1 MILNIDKR
9 ILMILPII
17 CGVMWGTGGV
27 FVRAFNSFGFNSV
40 SILAI
45 RVAGALIILFILMMI
60 FDRDALRIDL
70 KDIWMFV
77 GAGVFGTLML
87 NLCYNEAAFN
97 ISLSLSALLLS
108 LAPIFALMF
117 SVVLFGEKITY
128 KKLVCLFVAL
138 FGCVLVSGLLESSSG
153 FTWSTYGVVCGLGSA
168 VFWAL
173 YGVFS
178 KFASNKGYSTFTIV
192 FYSFIMLM
200 ICLAP
205 FTQWRLFGSYLM
217 ADPLPNFTFATL
229 HSVITSVLPYF
240 LFSYALTN
248 MDSGKATILCSG
260 AEPCSATIWG
270 ALFFAEFPSLLNL
283 IGIVIA
289 IAAVS
294 VLSTLNDA

>member
-1 MILNIDKR
+1 
-9 ILMILPII
+9 MILPII

-138 FGCVLVSGLLESSSG
+138 FGCVLVSGAKVRKVKS
-153 FTWSTYGVVCGLGSA
+153 
-168 VFWAL
+168 
-173 YGVFS
+173 
-178 KFASNKGYSTFTIV
+178 
-192 FYSFIMLM
+192 
-200 ICLAP
+200 
-205 FTQWRLFGSYLM
+205 
-217 ADPLPNFTFATL
+217 
-229 HSVITSVLPYF
+229 
-240 LFSYALTN
+240 
-248 MDSGKATILCSG
+248 
-260 AEPCSATIWG
+260 
-270 ALFFAEFPSLLNL
+270 
-283 IGIVIA
+283 
-289 IAAVS
+289 
-294 VLSTLNDA
+294 